1 MRIHK
6 VKKKMRIS
14 FKTSVHSTSEHVSSI
29 RRSDGN
35 IPRTEVELQ
44 RSFSA
49 ETSVGN
55 RDGNNKDS
63 DKLRHVIARDRLR
76 IGESYFLAESQK
88 ERI

>member
-1 MRIHK
+1 M
-6 VKKKMRIS
+6 
-14 FKTSVHSTSEHVSSI
+14 
-29 RRSDGN
+29 
-35 IPRTEVELQ
+35 EVEIQ

-63 DKLRHVIARDRLR
+63 DKMRHAIARDRLR

-88 ERI
+88 ARI